1 MPEIM
6 EKEKTPVG
14 FYSQTE
20 FISYA
25 LKEFQRANWKFP
37 PCNRLAVRPADG
49 WAVVKDRSIIRA
61 VNYPPLRRWLPVS
74 TKAQPSP
81 QA

>member
-1 MPEIM
+1 M
-6 EKEKTPVG
+6 EKEKTPMG

-25 LKEFQRANWKFP
+25 LKEFQRANWEFP

-49 WAVVKDRSIIRA
+49 WVGGC
-61 VNYPPLRRWLPVS
+61 
-74 TKAQPSP
+74 
-81 QA
+81 